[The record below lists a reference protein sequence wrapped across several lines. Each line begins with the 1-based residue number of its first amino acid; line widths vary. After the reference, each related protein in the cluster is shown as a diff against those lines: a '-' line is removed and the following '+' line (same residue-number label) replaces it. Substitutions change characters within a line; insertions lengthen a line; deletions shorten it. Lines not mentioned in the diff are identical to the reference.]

1 MVDRTSPEY
10 QVHLEKI
17 AGYADMMNRHCD
29 RITDEIRA
37 VEADLNKTNIGI
49 EVESKHPFHMD
60 DIADPDD
67 VNKTIRRKWFLGY
80 NKADR
85 WYIVVREVYFREV
98 NEETVLELKSTTP
111 LTNASR
117 TLRIAAHA
125 SLDDLVATIAQEAER
140 RANELM

>member
-1 MVDRTSPEY
+1 MVDRKSPEY
-10 QVHLEKI
+10 QVRLEQI

-49 EVESKHPFHMD
+49 EVESKHPFLTD
-60 DIADPDD
+60 EIADPED
-67 VNKTIRRKWFLGY
+67 VNKAIRRKWFLGY
-80 NKADR
+80 NKAER
-85 WYIVVREVYFREV
+85 WSIVVREVYFREGD
-98 NEETVLELKSTTP
+98 EGTLLELKSTMP
-111 LTNASR
+111 LTSASR